1 MAKKERNHP
10 DYILIAATGFLIVLG
25 ILILSSVSATLSQ
38 EKFENPFYFLSH
50 QLFFGLIPGIVLAFL
65 VFKIKLSFLRKWSP
79 FLLLINLGLLGMV
92 FLPKIGVSLGGATR
106 WIDLKIISLQ
116 PAEFLKLTFFLY
128 LASWLESKTQSYQK
142 SIKGL
147 KYKMPQRGVVKLS
160 STTPQ
165 SSFSSGTGLVAFFV
179 LLALISLFLILQP
192 NISTLG
198 VIVLI
203 GTLMYFSAGTPLWH
217 SILIILAAGGGFLAL
232 IKMAPYRASRLLIFL
247 NPEFDPMG
255 KGYQLKQAL
264 IAIGSGG
271 ILGLGLGMSRQ
282 KFGFLPQ
289 SMSDT
294 IFAIFAEEMGFIGAF
309 VLISLFLIFLWR
321 GIKIARG
328 SPDKFAQLTALGI
341 SSWIVLQAFINV
353 GAMIRILPPTGI
365 PLPFISYGGSHLVAE
380 LIGVGILLNISKS
393 KNTS

>member
-1 MAKKERNHP
+1 MAKKEKNHP
-10 DYILIAATGFLIVLG
+10 DYILVAATGFLIVLG

-38 EKFENPFYFLSH
+38 EKFGSPFYFLLH
-50 QLFFGLIPGIVLAFL
+50 QILFGLLPGIVLAFL

-79 FLLLINLGLLGMV
+79 VLLLLNLGLLGMV

-128 LASWLESKTQSYQK
+128 LASLLESKTQSYQK
-142 SIKGL
+142 LIKGL
-147 KYKMPQRGVVKLS
+147 KYKMPQ
-160 STTPQ
+160 
-165 SSFSSGTGLVAFFV
+165 SSFSSGAGLVAFFV
-179 LLALISLFLILQP
+179 LLALISIFLILQP

-217 SILIILAAGGGFLAL
+217 SILIILAASGGFWAL

-289 SMSDT
+289 AMSDT

-321 GIKIARG
+321 SIKIAKG

-380 LIGVGILLNISKS
+380 LIGVGILFNISKS
-393 KNTS
+393 R